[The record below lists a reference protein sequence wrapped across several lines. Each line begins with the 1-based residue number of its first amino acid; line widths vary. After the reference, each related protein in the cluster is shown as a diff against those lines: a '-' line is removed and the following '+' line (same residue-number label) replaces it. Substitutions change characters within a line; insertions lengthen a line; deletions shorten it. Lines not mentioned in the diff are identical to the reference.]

1 MKKRFLKTA
10 PWLIVC
16 LLAVSAY
23 ATFPHLM
30 NYQGR
35 LDDANGDP
43 VVDGSYSVTF
53 RLFNTSSSGSALWS
67 ETQSVTTVD
76 GVFSV
81 LLGSIDTIPEFVWY
95 QDSAFLEIQPDGS
108 DPVLP
113 RSLISV
119 VPYAWRAKNSDL
131 IGGLSAI
138 DLEES
143 SEIQSALAAHTAI
156 PDAHH
161 DKTIDASEL
170 ILGTLGEGRLPQG
183 AIDSSEIEV
192 ESIGSNR
199 LSNEPG
205 IAHTYTQLVSLT
217 STMATIDSVV
227 ITVPTGGWLLIQANG
242 NFIRDHTS
250 GAMNSATAVVS
261 LSASKI
267 SHTDQYS
274 GRFSVVGSLPTG
286 TYTENFYIAQVLP
299 IGIGTTKL
307 YLIGDATGPT
317 FPNLMRVE
325 RVHVNTIYLPTAY
338 GNIDNFVR

>member
-1 MKKRFLKTA
+1 MMKRFLKTA
-10 PWLIVC
+10 PWLFVC
-16 LLAVSAY
+16 LLAVSAFGS
-23 ATFPHLM
+23 FPHLM

-35 LDDANGDP
+35 LDDVNGDP
-43 VVDGSYSVTF
+43 VIDGSYNVTL
-53 RLFNTSSSGSALWS
+53 RLFNTSSAGSELWS

-81 LLGSIDTIPEFVWY
+81 LLGSIDTIPEFIWY

-119 VPYAWRAKNSDL
+119 VPYAWRARNSDL
-131 IGGLSAI
+131 IGGLSAM

-143 SEIQSALAAHTAI
+143 SEIQSALTAHAAI

-161 DKTIDASEL
+161 DKTIDASQL

-205 IAHTYTQLVSLT
+205 IAHTFTQTVLLS
-217 STMATIDSVV
+217 STMAVIDSVV

-242 NFIRDHTS
+242 NFIRDHTTGVS
-250 GAMNSATAVVS
+250 NSAAATVS

-267 SHTDQYS
+267 SHTDAYS
-274 GRFSVVGSLPTG
+274 ARFSVVGTLPTG
-286 TYTENFYIAQVLP
+286 PYTENFFVAQVLP
-299 IGIGTTKL
+299 VGTGTTKL
-307 YLIGDATGPT
+307 
-317 FPNLMRVE
+317 
-325 RVHVNTIYLPTAY
+325 
-338 GNIDNFVR
+338 

>member
-1 MKKRFLKTA
+1 MKKFMQMA
-10 PWLIVC
+10 PWLLVC
-16 LLAVSAY
+16 LLA
-23 ATFPHLM
+23 ATAFASFPHLM

-43 VVDGSYSVTF
+43 VTDGNYNVTF
-53 RLFNTSSSGSALWS
+53 RLFNASAAGSTLWS

-81 LLGSIDTIPEFVWY
+81 LLGAIDTIPEFVWY
-95 QDSAFLEIQPDGS
+95 QDSAYLEIQPNGS

-143 SEIQSALAAHTAI
+143 SEIQGALAAHAAI
-156 PDAHH
+156 PNAHH

-183 AIDSSEIEV
+183 AIDSSEMEV

-205 IAHTYTQLVSLT
+205 IGHTFTQTVLLS
-217 STMATIDSVV
+217 STMSVIDSVV
-227 ITVPTGGWLLIQANG
+227 VTVPTGGWLLIQANG
-242 NFIRDHTS
+242 NFFKDHVT
-250 GAMNSATAVVS
+250 GTGNAAATVS
-261 LSASKI
+261 LSASKM
-267 SHTDQYS
+267 SHTDAYS
-274 GRFSVVGSLPTG
+274 ARFSLVSAQPSG
-286 TYTENFYIAQVLP
+286 TYTENFFVAQVLP
-299 IGIGTTKL
+299 VGAGTTKL
-307 YLIGDATGPT
+307 YLVADAVATGT
-317 FPNLMRVE
+317 ALRVE
-325 RVHVNTIYLPTAY
+325 RAHINTIYLPTAY
-338 GNIDNFVR
+338 GNIDNFVH

>member
-1 MKKRFLKTA
+1 MMKRFLKTA
-10 PWLIVC
+10 PWLFVC

-23 ATFPHLM
+23 GSFPHLM

-43 VVDGSYSVTF
+43 VVDGSYNVTF
-53 RLFNTSSSGSALWS
+53 RLFNTSSDGSPLWS
-67 ETQSVTTVD
+67 ETQAVTTVD
-76 GVFSV
+76 GVFSI

-95 QDSAFLEIQPDGS
+95 QDSSFLEIQPDGS

-143 SEIQSALAAHTAI
+143 SEIQSALSAHAAI

-205 IAHTYTQLVSLT
+205 IAHTFTQTVLLS
-217 STMATIDSVV
+217 STMMAIDSVV

-242 NFIRDHTS
+242 NFFKDHVASTGS
-250 GAMNSATAVVS
+250 TGATIS

-267 SHTDQYS
+267 SHTDAYS
-274 GRFSVVGSLPTG
+274 ARFSVVSTQPTG
-286 TYTENFYIAQVLP
+286 TYTENFFVAQVLP
-299 IGIGTTKL
+299 IGVGTTKL
-307 YLIGDATGPT
+307 YLIGDAITSGSAV
-317 FPNLMRVE
+317 RVE
-325 RVHVNTIYLPTAY
+325 RAHINTIYLPTAY
-338 GNIDNFVR
+338 GNIDNFAR